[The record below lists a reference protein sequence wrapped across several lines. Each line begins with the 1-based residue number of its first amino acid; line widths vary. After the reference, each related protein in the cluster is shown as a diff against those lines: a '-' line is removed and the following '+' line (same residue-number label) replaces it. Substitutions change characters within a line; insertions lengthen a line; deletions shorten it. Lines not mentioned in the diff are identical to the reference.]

1 VGCSN
6 GSLALARGDFLPYSG
21 WAGRTDT
28 KDERQEVVAVLRPE
42 TASRQPEVARGRHR
56 WGLAACAFLISLS
69 AFAGS
74 AGLVAG
80 WLSLGAALDQ
90 RLPLGSPV
98 LGGIALAIIVG
109 LPTAWLAW
117 LAWRGDARADAA
129 ALLIGMILIGW
140 ILVELAFIREVSLFH
155 PLYVV
160 VGAVLIVVGRHSA
173 HDLVHLLR
181 P

>member
-1 VGCSN
+1 
-6 GSLALARGDFLPYSG
+6 LA
-21 WAGRTDT
+21 
-28 KDERQEVVAVLRPE
+28 VC
-42 TASRQPEVARGRHR
+42 AS
-56 WGLAACAFLISLS
+56 LISLS

-80 WLSLGAALDQ
+80 WLRLGEALDQ

-98 LGGIALAIIVG
+98 IGGIALAIIVG

-117 LAWRGDARADAA
+117 LAWRADARADAA
-129 ALLIGMILIGW
+129 ALLIGMLLIGW
-140 ILVELAFIREVSLFH
+140 ILVELAFIREVSFFH

-160 VGAVLIVVGRHSA
+160 VGAVLIVVGRHSV
-173 HDLVHLLR
+173 HDLGRLLR